1 MYVHIYIIQK
11 KTLLFFEVL
20 VQMEMILRHTKNH
33 PVPVKAK
40 NSGIERA
47 YLMFWDFFNYYFF
60 CFCNHQEGKVCLVL
74 DWLQRHTH
82 SERK

>member
-1 MYVHIYIIQK
+1 MMYVHIYIIQK
-11 KTLLFFEVL
+11 KITFFKVL
-20 VQMEMILRHTKNH
+20 VQMEMTLRLTKNH

-47 YLMFWDFFNYYFF
+47 YVMFGDFLIITFF
-60 CFCNHQEGKVCLVL
+60 FCNHQEGKVCLVL
-74 DWLQRHTH
+74 DWPQRHTD